1 MAEAKKKEKSA
12 NSFFQRVT
20 GSGSAVNDEAR
31 ELYIQAGNAAKAEG
45 NYPMSIEAYEK
56 ALNLSSEDYEKTA
69 MYEAIGSSYK
79 MFDLPKAI
87 PALTRA
93 AELQMSQGKWTMAS
107 QILEKIAEFYE
118 ELNDQE
124 NMLKTLKEA
133 CRFLKQEGQK
143 ASVNRVQKKI
153 AESYILQG
161 KFIDAQQE
169 YEEMANKS
177 KDDSML
183 KYNAKE
189 LWFRASLCALCID
202 VENLNTALN
211 RYLNDNPLFEE
222 RSIEVKLLRQLISSV
237 EEQDKDSFLKQIEE
251 MPSAALRTDRTI
263 RFMIEHITK
272 KLNGDLDLK

>member
-45 NYPMSIEAYEK
+45 NYPMSVEAYEK

-161 KFIDAQQE
+161 KFIDAQQD

-189 LWFRASLCALCID
+189 LWFR
-202 VENLNTALN
+202 
-211 RYLNDNPLFEE
+211 LNDF
-222 RSIEVKLLRQLISSV
+222 R
-237 EEQDKDSFLKQIEE
+237 DKDS
-251 MPSAALRTDRTI
+251 DRREFVLLFDSERVFVLFASTSRIWTRLSTVTWTTI
-263 RFMIEHITK
+263 RCSKNARSKWNFFV
-272 KLNGDLDLK
+272 N